1 MNLAAQQQAMLEA
14 VFGRWDDASLRGAV
28 IEDDGRRVRGLQA
41 YRSNG
46 HAVAQRAL
54 TAAFPVVA
62 GILEEENFGALARA
76 FWHACPPVKGD
87 MAQWGVEL
95 AAFMAAAHQL
105 AGQPHLPDVARVEW
119 AMHASATAHDVA
131 ADAASFGL
139 LTQYEPERLW
149 LVGGCGLHLVQ
160 SGWPAATIVT
170 AGLDGMFDIDDL
182 LARRP
187 GGETAVVWR
196 RNFKPELRAALP
208 GEGAFIAAM
217 LEGRSL
223 AACLNAAMADAARF
237 DFNAWLAPAFQCGL
251 VVGARIHP
259 T

>member
-1 MNLAAQQQAMLEA
+1 MNLAAQQRAMLEA
-14 VFGRWDDASLRGAV
+14 VFGRWDDACLRGAV
-28 IEDDGRRVRGLQA
+28 IQDDGRRVRGLQA

-54 TAAFPVVA
+54 AAAFPVVA
-62 GILEEENFGALARA
+62 GILEEENFSALSRA

-87 MAQWGVEL
+87 MAQWGAEL

-119 AMHASATAHDVA
+119 AMHASATAHDVG

-139 LTQYEPERLW
+139 LTQHEPERLG
-149 LVGGCGLHLVQ
+149 LVGACGLHLVK

-170 AGLDGMFDIDDL
+170 AGLDGMFDVEDI
-182 LARRP
+182 LARWP
-187 GGETAVVWR
+187 GGETTIVWR
-196 RNFKPELRAALP
+196 RIFKPELRAAQP
-208 GEGAFIAAM
+208 GEGAFIAAL
-217 LEGRSL
+217 LEGGSL
-223 AACLNAAMADAARF
+223 AACLDAAQADAARF

-251 VVGARIHP
+251 VVGARVLS